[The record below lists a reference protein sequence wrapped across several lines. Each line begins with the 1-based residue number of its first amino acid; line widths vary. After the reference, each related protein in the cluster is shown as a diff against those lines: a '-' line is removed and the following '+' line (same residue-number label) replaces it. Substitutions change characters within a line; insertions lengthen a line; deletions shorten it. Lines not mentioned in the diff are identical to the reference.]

1 MVHKFIV
8 RGQKVSKDKIAM
20 AKALRSKMTPAET
33 ILWQNLRGNRLGGW
47 HFRRQQIL
55 YGFIVDFYCHAASLV
70 VEVDG
75 EIHKSQRLADQER
88 DAALAE
94 KGFTILRFSNHEV
107 ETALPSV
114 LDKILFACNQTLS
127 HPLLSPAL
135 AGEGPG
141 ESS

>member
-1 MVHKFIV
+1 
-8 RGQKVSKDKIAM
+8 
-20 AKALRSKMTPAET
+20 MTQAES

-75 EIHKSQRLADQER
+75 EIHESQRRADKER

-94 KGFTILRFSNHEV
+94 RGFTILRFSNHEV
-107 ETALPSV
+107 ESALASV
-114 LDKILFACNQTLS
+114 LNKISSVCNQNLTN
-127 HPLLSPAL
+127 PLLSPPL

-141 ESS
+141 ERS